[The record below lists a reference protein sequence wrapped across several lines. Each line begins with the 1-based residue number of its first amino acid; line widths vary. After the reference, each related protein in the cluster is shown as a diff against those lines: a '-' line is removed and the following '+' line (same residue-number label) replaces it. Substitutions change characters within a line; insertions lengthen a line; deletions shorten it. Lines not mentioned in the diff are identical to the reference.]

1 MKILS
6 GATES
11 DVNLSADNIHC
22 IFSNWN

>member
-6 GATES
+6 GTTES